1 MKEAK
6 ASISLKITPE
16 EKKAFSEIADALGM
30 SPSVALRVMV
40 LKFIETRG
48 FPFDVRQ
55 TPNLNSRN
63 AAPEVLPKQS
73 AAKNSSS
80 RKPPKDL
87 LAAYLAMDN

>member
-1 MKEAK
+1 
-6 ASISLKITPE
+6 LRVTGGLT
-16 EKKAFSEIADALGM
+16 AFYST
-30 SPSVALRVMV
+30 SKCPSVALRVMV

-63 AAPEVLPKQS
+63 AAPEALPKQS

>member
-6 ASISLKITPE
+6 VSLSVKVTPE
-16 EKKAFSEIADALGM
+16 EKKAFSEIADTLGM

-55 TPNLNSRN
+55 APNHNSRN
-63 AAPEVLPKQS
+63 AAPKTLPPQS
-73 AAKNSSS
+73 V
-80 RKPPKDL
+80 
-87 LAAYLAMDN
+87 